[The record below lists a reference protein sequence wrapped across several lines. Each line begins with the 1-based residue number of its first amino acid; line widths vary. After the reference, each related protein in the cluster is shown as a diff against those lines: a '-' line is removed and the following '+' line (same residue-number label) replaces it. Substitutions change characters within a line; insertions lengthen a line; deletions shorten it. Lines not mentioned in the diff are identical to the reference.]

1 MSFFWIHSLWLLL
14 FIPLLVYFYISLQR
28 RKKRYTLRYASLSL
42 IRNSLSK
49 QSGIRRFIPPCIFLI
64 SLIAVVFALARPVAT
79 MVFPL
84 QQGTVILAID
94 VSGSM
99 SDKDI
104 APSRLEAAKS
114 AAMAFVEKQ
123 PWNIRIG
130 IVSFSTN
137 AALIQTPTTNK
148 DNLFTAINY
157 LKPQT
162 STAIGDAILASLD
175 AIFEGQ
181 DIISQTAFSNNQAA
195 TTILGTKPDSTK
207 TYSPDIIILLSDGQS
222 NMGAHPLTV
231 VQRAVDAGV
240 RIYTV
245 GVGRV
250 RISSQGGKG
259 YSSPD
264 ELDEETLKQISKKT
278 DGEYFRAQNANQLTS
293 IYKSIGTQL
302 ILQPQRTELTPVLT
316 GFAVLLVITA
326 AILSML
332 WFSLLP

>member
-1 MSFFWIHSLWLLL
+1 MSFLWIHSLWLLL
-14 FIPLLVYFYISLQR
+14 FIPLLVYIYLSLQR

-42 IRNSLSK
+42 IKNALGK
-49 QSGIRRFIPPCIFLI
+49 QSGIRRFIPPLIFLVG
-64 SLIAVVFALARPVAT
+64 LIAVIFALARPVAT

-99 SDKDI
+99 SDKDM

-195 TTILGTKPDSTK
+195 TTILGTKPDSPK
-207 TYSPDIIILLSDGQS
+207 TYLPDIIILLSDGQS

-231 VQRAVDAGV
+231 LQRAVDAGV

-250 RISSQGGKG
+250 RMSSQGKG

-278 DGEYFRAQNANQLTS
+278 DGEYFRAQNANQLTN

-302 ILQPQRTELTPVLT
+302 ILQAQRTELTPVLT